1 MTEMKN
7 EKENSTF
14 RLLSALGIL
23 LVVAGHADL
32 WAFDVGGLF
41 PYYSFH
47 VELFLFISGYFYRE
61 SDEER
66 IGSYVGRKAGR
77 LLVPYFIWNVFYG
90 LLAALLRQLGF
101 WIGGGVSLRTLFL
114 EPFLTGHQ
122 FGYNFP
128 AWFVP
133 ALFLVE
139 VIHICLRKALKILRI
154 PAVYREWLMLA
165 GCLAAG
171 LLTVRFAIGGHV
183 WGYYKFPGRILFML
197 PVFVFGRLYRVKLE
211 ALDRLP
217 NAVYFGALFLLQ
229 LAVTLCCNGLAF
241 STVWCTGFA
250 NGPFVPY
257 LTVVTGIAFWLRAA
271 KALAPA
277 LGKSVFFNRLG
288 AETRSVMMH
297 HIAAFMLVKGIFFAV
312 SVLTPFCRDFDRAAF
327 FSDVN
332 YLYLLR
338 GSDAAKW
345 IYLAAGIALP
355 LLLRQGVEKIRIYGI
370 KRRGS
375 AGSGSG

>member
-66 IGSYVGRKAGR
+66 IGSYIGRKAGR
-77 LLVPYFIWNVFYG
+77 LLAPYFIWNVFYG

-139 VIHICLRKALKILRI
+139 LIHICLRKALKILKI
-154 PAVYREWLMLA
+154 PPVYREWLMLA

-217 NAVYFGALFLLQ
+217 NAVYFGVLFLLQ
-229 LAVTLCCNGLAF
+229 LTVTLCCNGLAF

-257 LTVVTGIAFWLRAA
+257 LTVVTGIAFWLRVA
-271 KALAPA
+271 KVLAPA
-277 LGKSVFFNRLG
+277 LGKSAFFNRLG
-288 AETRSVMMH
+288 AETWSVMMH

-338 GSDAAKW
+338 GADAAKW

-355 LLLRQGVEKIRIYGI
+355 LLLRQGVEKIRIYKI
-370 KRRGS
+370 KRRSS